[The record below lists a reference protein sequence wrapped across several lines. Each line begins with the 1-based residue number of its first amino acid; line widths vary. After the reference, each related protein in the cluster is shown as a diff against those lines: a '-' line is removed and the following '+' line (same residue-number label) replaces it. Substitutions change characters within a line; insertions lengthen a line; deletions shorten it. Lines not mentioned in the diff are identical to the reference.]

1 MKLGKLLKSF
11 RSSDIQIDG
20 EFSDLQIFGLSYDS
34 RTVSPGDLFFCL
46 KGEHGDCHNFVLEA
60 IANGACALFVERK
73 VNDEILQ
80 IVVSNPIITM
90 GDIAEIFYGF
100 PSREITSVGV
110 TGTNGKTTT
119 ISMLSEIAKAA
130 GESPATIGTLTGQLT
145 TPEAPEVQR
154 QIRSFVQEGA
164 SFLAMEV
171 SSHALNQNRIS
182 MMSYDAT
189 IFTNLTLD
197 HLDYHGDMENYYRA
211 KSKLFTADHSKL
223 AVVNADNSFGQ
234 RLLNEI
240 SIPKL
245 SFSLADIEVIN
256 QTLNKT
262 TFKWGR
268 QLIELNLPGKFN
280 LENALGAAVASE
292 ALGIDREDI
301 AQGLGNMSGVP
312 GRFQMIQHSENQPYV
327 IIDYS
332 HTPDG
337 LERSLLMIKELS
349 HEGEVHVV
357 FGCGGDRDD
366 SKRPEMGRI
375 SERLASN
382 VYLTSDNPRS
392 ENQIAI
398 INDILLGIKDVNRVY
413 VNPDRRVAIHH
424 AVKSADKNDIV
435 LIAGKG
441 CEPYQEINGTLSSFL
456 DIDVGREALEA
467 RQK

>member
-1 MKLGKLLKSF
+1 
-11 RSSDIQIDG
+11 
-20 EFSDLQIFGLSYDS
+20 
-34 RTVSPGDLFFCL
+34 
-46 KGEHGDCHNFVLEA
+46 
-60 IANGACALFVERK
+60 
-73 VNDEILQ
+73 
-80 IVVSNPIITM
+80 
-90 GDIAEIFYGF
+90 
-100 PSREITSVGV
+100 
-110 TGTNGKTTT
+110 
-119 ISMLSEIAKAA
+119 
-130 GESPATIGTLTGQLT
+130 
-145 TPEAPEVQR
+145 
-154 QIRSFVQEGA
+154 
-164 SFLAMEV
+164 
-171 SSHALNQNRIS
+171 
-182 MMSYDAT
+182 
-189 IFTNLTLD
+189 
-197 HLDYHGDMENYYRA
+197 
-211 KSKLFTADHSKL
+211 
-223 AVVNADNSFGQ
+223 
-234 RLLNEI
+234 
-240 SIPKL
+240 
-245 SFSLADIEVIN
+245 
-256 QTLNKT
+256 
-262 TFKWGR
+262 
-268 QLIELNLPGKFN
+268 
-280 LENALGAAVASE
+280 
-292 ALGIDREDI
+292 
-301 AQGLGNMSGVP
+301 MSGVP

-398 INDILLGIKDVNRVY
+398 INDILSGIKDVNRVY